1 MQRILY
7 PLSRILYPS
16 NRVLYPLIFILA
28 LLSASG
34 QAGAV
39 AVKDVEN
46 VFVKDSTRYVT
57 DMAGMLSPQG
67 LRQADALMA
76 DIRHKTGAEAVIV
89 IVDNLDGEDADDYA
103 TELFDLWKPGKKQT
117 DSGLILLISK
127 EDRQMVIRT
136 GYGLEGVLPDAICW
150 EIINQK
156 MAPLFKKEQYE
167 EGILAG
173 ATALNGALTNEQA
186 RAEILQDY
194 ERNADRKDDEG
205 NFLVTFVCFG
215 LVVLGCLLIYY
226 IYLLATTSKMQPT
239 EAYFKFESSRITPI
253 VATAA
258 TLGVAFPAWLL
269 WYFTMKHIRNK
280 RRICSNCGTPMD
292 KLDEETDNNYLT
304 PAQDTEER
312 INSVDYDVWLCPNC
326 HQTEIIPYINK
337 QSSFGIC
344 DRCGARTMAQVSDC
358 VVRQPSTSHT
368 GERVVTCHCSN
379 CDH

>member
-239 EAYFKFESSRITPI
+239 EAYLKFES
-253 VATAA
+253 
-258 TLGVAFPAWLL
+258 
-269 WYFTMKHIRNK
+269 
-280 RRICSNCGTPMD
+280 
-292 KLDEETDNNYLT
+292 
-304 PAQDTEER
+304 
-312 INSVDYDVWLCPNC
+312 
-326 HQTEIIPYINK
+326 
-337 QSSFGIC
+337 
-344 DRCGARTMAQVSDC
+344 
-358 VVRQPSTSHT
+358 
-368 GERVVTCHCSN
+368 
-379 CDH
+379 